1 MTTTSSIFARG
12 YAALEAED
20 LDEVRAAIDDALE
33 AGIALTDPRVGYLEF
48 MRTWLDESVEPEEL
62 DAMFA
67 TAAEVLTAA
76 LELEDATEAARICLD
91 LSDLLAQAGELDD
104 AEHALRTLSARGD
117 LSPESLGAAVLLQAS
132 ILLDHHEDPDEALS
146 LLEQAPTSIREDAG
160 YLSLRAATLIEL
172 DRGDEAIALLEAGI
186 ARKDEVELRY
196 QLGLALR
203 QIEREADA
211 VEHLLEVRRR
221 DLATYEV
228 DVDAPVDA
236 DEIEDLRRQVE
247 DVLDSLPEPL
257 MARVASAPIRVERWV
272 SEDAIRAGA
281 DPRAPI
287 AFAGQPA
294 SGDDDEGALE
304 ALVIYRDAVVAQID
318 DDEEIIEVVAL
329 GFVEEFDR
337 FFGVELIAGV

>member
-20 LDEVRAAIDDALE
+20 LDEVRAAMDEAVE
-33 AGIALTDPRVGYLEF
+33 AGVAPTDPRVGYLRF
-48 MRTWLDESVEPEEL
+48 MSAWLDESIEPEEL
-62 DAMFA
+62 DEMFA
-67 TAAEVLTAA
+67 AAGEVLITAVA
-76 LELEDATEAARICLD
+76 LDDGNEAARICLD
-91 LSDLLAQAGELDD
+91 LADLLAQAGELDD
-104 AEHALRTLSARGD
+104 AEHALRILSERSD
-117 LSPESLGAAVLLQAS
+117 LSPESLGAACLLQAS
-132 ILLDHHEDPDEALS
+132 ILLDHHEDPDEALT
-146 LLEQAPTSIREDAG
+146 LLDQAPTSIREDAG

-172 DRGDEAIALLEAGI
+172 DRSDEAIGLLEAAI
-186 ARKDEVELRY
+186 ARKDDVELRY

-203 QIEREADA
+203 QIERDADA
-211 VEHLLEVRRR
+211 IEHLLEVRRR
-221 DLATYEV
+221 DLASYEV

-257 MARVASAPIRVERWV
+257 MARVASAPIRIERWV
-272 SEDAIRAGA
+272 SEAAIRAGA
-281 DPRAPI
+281 DPRAPV
-287 AFAGQPA
+287 AFEGKPA
-294 SGDDDEGALE
+294 TDADDEGALE
-304 ALVIYRDAVVAQID
+304 ALVLYRDAIVAQID